1 MRPTQRTTVWL
12 QALTF
17 THIPSP
23 GIWCTQQ
30 QDACRPVFWNASAS
44 SMCARARSPAHERE
58 RARVHQR
65 GHAYT
70 SDAKPTCRAYSTAE
84 CVCVCVCVSVPL
96 DVRFGITLHP
106 DRKAAAADAT
116 AVSLS
121 ASLLAARQSSGQP
134 GSLAGSLAVWQA
146 ARQTQGSK
154 PPCRQTAKAAMLAV
168 PCSTRQQPQQSGS
181 RAARYPGRQ
190 SGKQAASKQQSKRA
204 DYPD

>member
-1 MRPTQRTTVWL
+1 MPAAPSSGMRVPLQCVRAHALLRTSVSVHACTRG
-12 QALTF
+12 ATPIPLT
-17 THIPSP
+17 PSL
-23 GIWCTQQ
+23 
-30 QDACRPVFWNASAS
+30 
-44 SMCARARSPAHERE
+44 
-58 RARVHQR
+58 RVVLTPQL
-65 GHAYT
+65 
-70 SDAKPTCRAYSTAE
+70 SV